1 MFQLKSTLLE
11 ENTMKLSSEVIT
23 LGEAKT
29 YQRNKKLL
37 EEYQNYL
44 SELSLHQI
52 NNEVEYLLA
61 EIDLSTYDR
70 EAFWRLDSVMQLL
83 ENRSTTGAANL
94 IRKIREE
101 VYDRVRSIYQIS

>member
-1 MFQLKSTLLE
+1 MLQLNSTLLDQNKFE
-11 ENTMKLSSEVIT
+11 KSKDVVT
-23 LGEAKT
+23 LGEIKT
-29 YQRNKKLL
+29 FNLKKRMV
-37 EEYQNYL
+37 EEYQYYL
-44 SELSLHQI
+44 SELNIQNI
-52 NNEVEYLLA
+52 NHEVEFLLS

-101 VYDRVRSIYQIS
+101 VYERVRSIYQLS

>member
-1 MFQLKSTLLE
+1 MLQLNSTLLDQ
-11 ENTMKLSSEVIT
+11 NKLEKSKDVVT
-23 LGEAKT
+23 LGEIKT
-29 YQRNKKLL
+29 FNLNKRMV
-37 EEYQNYL
+37 EEYQQYL
-44 SELSLHQI
+44 SELSLQQI
-52 NNEVEYLLA
+52 NHEVEYLLS

-101 VYDRVRSIYQIS
+101 VYDRVRSIYKLA

>member
-1 MFQLKSTLLE
+1 MNSTLLDQNRLE
-11 ENTMKLSSEVIT
+11 KSKDVVSLGDIKT
-23 LGEAKT
+23 LNLTK
-29 YQRNKKLL
+29 RMV
-37 EEYQNYL
+37 EEYQQYL
-44 SELSLHQI
+44 IELSLQQI
-52 NNEVEYLLA
+52 NHEVEYLLS

-101 VYDRVRSIYQIS
+101 VYDRVRVIYQLP